1 MRELHEILLAS
12 ASPRRRELLNSLGL
26 RVLVVPSNVDEGE
39 RPGYDPRELAG
50 LHAAAKADA
59 VATRDGSRVI
69 VAADTVVDVDGT
81 ALGKPRD
88 AAEAAAMLSLLSGRQ
103 HLVHTAYAL
112 IDGPSGRRITGAE
125 TTRVRFHPLDET
137 EIATYVASGDP
148 FDKAG
153 GYGIQG
159 RGAVLVAGIEG
170 DFYTVMGLPLGTIV
184 RRLRDW
190 GYALP
195 AQRGASAT

>member
-1 MRELHEILLAS
+1 VRELHEILLAS
-12 ASPRRRELLNSLGL
+12 ASPRRRELLSSLGL
-26 RVLVVPSNVDEGE
+26 HVLVVPSDVDEGD
-39 RPGYDPRELAG
+39 RPGYAPRDLAS
-50 LHAAAKADA
+50 LHANAKADA
-59 VATRDGSRVI
+59 VAARYGSHVI
-69 VAADTVVDVDGT
+69 LAADTVVDVDG
-81 ALGKPRD
+81 ASLGKPLD
-88 AAEAAAMLSLLSGRQ
+88 PAEAAAMLRRLSGRE

-112 IDGPSGRRITGAE
+112 VDGASGRRLGGSE
-125 TTRVRFHPLDET
+125 TTRVRFHPLAED

-170 DFYTVMGLPLGTIV
+170 DFYTVMGLPLGAV
-184 RRLRDW
+184 ARRLREL

-195 AQRGASAT
+195 VEVRA